1 MLAKLK
7 HDIQKQRRIR
17 QKDASRLVAELL
29 VDAASWHLSSAP
41 GDEAVEHS
49 TQILRRKIRQRE
61 AECVKALLR
70 RYNFR
75 QGDFTKHTLPLQGER
90 SGMDLFHPQALTD
103 SGLHVGK
110 GAAAGVGARLRVDIF
125 TAGPSPSA

>member
-41 GDEAVEHS
+41 GDEAVEQS

-75 QGDFTKHTLPLQGER
+75 QGDFPKHTLPLQGER
-90 SGMDLFHPQALTD
+90 WGMDLFHPQALKD
-103 SGLHVGK
+103 AGLNVGK
-110 GAAAGVGARLRVDIF
+110 IGRASYRERVWQYV
-125 TAGPSPSA
+125 